1 MRWEPTA
8 CQAGD
13 MVRVRLGS
21 VYHYGI
27 FVSEDEVIQF
37 GLPPTAENR
46 AAEGEVRV
54 LATDIDVFAC
64 GCIVETACLDRSEQ
78 RRRVPPSETVA
89 RARARLGESGYNL
102 IHNNCEHFVNEC
114 VFGESRCT
122 QEEDVR
128 SRWLNRPIC
137 DVYLARIPDEVNGE
151 DIYPEKRKKE
161 IDAIADAKLRNR
173 ARFLWKLLDLA
184 AQRSFGV
191 DLEHAELKRKLGGKW
206 VSGKFHFSL
215 SSSENGVAGVAV
227 SNAEV
232 GLSLDSMLRDSV
244 NRTLIDPRVLVS
256 VRGKHKISVKYLWA
270 DKESSTLMGVHQFE

>member
-1 MRWEPTA
+1 MKWEPIE
-8 CQAGD
+8 CKAGD
-13 MVRVRLGS
+13 MVRIRLGS
-21 VYHYGI
+21 MYHYGI
-27 FVSEDEVIQF
+27 FVSENEVIQF

-46 AAEGEVRV
+46 AKEGEVAI
-54 LATDIDVFAC
+54 LATDIDTFAC
-64 GCIVETACLDRSEQ
+64 GCIVETACPDRSEMKK
-78 RRRVPPSETVA
+78 RLPHEETVR
-89 RARARLGESGYNL
+89 RARARLGETGYNI
-102 IHNNCEHFVNEC
+102 IHNNCEHFVHEC
-114 VFGESRCT
+114 IFGEARCT

-128 SRWLNRPIC
+128 KRWLNRPIC
-137 DVYLARIPDEVNGE
+137 DIYLARIPDDVNGE

-161 IDAIADAKLRNR
+161 LDAIADAKLRNR

-215 SSSENGVAGVAV
+215 SSSENSVAGVAV

-256 VRGKHKISVKYLWA
+256 VRGKHKISVKYFWA
-270 DKESSTLMGVHQFE
+270 DGESSTLMGVHQFE